1 MSTPR
6 FSVVICAYTEDRL
19 EQIAAAID
27 SLRTQSRSGAEIT
40 LVVDHNPA
48 LYKRLIAMMPDVT
61 VVENREDRGLSGA
74 RNTGAALAQG
84 EIIAFL
90 DDDATA
96 HPDWLKYLDEA
107 YADPAVT
114 GVGGLTLPRWQTSRP
129 GWFPAEFYWVVGCNY
144 LGMPASGQQVRNL
157 LGANMSFRREAFD
170 LVGGFRTGIGRTAN
184 GRPLGCEETE
194 FCIRLAQLSPES
206 VLTMEHKAVCWHFVP
221 DSRCRFSYFV
231 SRCFAEGMSKAQV
244 TATVGSGDGLSA
256 ERSYTT
262 RTLPRGAAKG
272 VADLLRGD
280 LSGLG
285 RAAAIVAG
293 LSVTAAGYIVGVSR
307 ARRGSTS

>member
-1 MSTPR
+1 MSALR
-6 FSVVICAYTEDRL
+6 FSVVICAYTEERL
-19 EQIAAAID
+19 EQIAVAID
-27 SLRTQSRSGAEIT
+27 SLRAQSRSGAEII

-74 RNTGAALAQG
+74 RNTGAALARG
-84 EIIAFL
+84 EVIAFL

-107 YADPAVT
+107 YANPAVT
-114 GVGGLTLPRWQTSRP
+114 GVGGLTLPRWQTGRP

-144 LGMPASGQQVRNL
+144 LGMPASGQWVRNL

-194 FCIRLAQLSPES
+194 FCIRLGQLSPES
-206 VLTMEHKAVCWHFVP
+206 VLTMEHKAVAWHFVP

-262 RTLPRGAAKG
+262 RTLPMGAAKG

-280 LSGLG
+280 LGGLG
-285 RAAAIVAG
+285 RAAAIVVG
-293 LSVTAAGYIVGVSR
+293 LSVTAAGYIAGVSR
-307 ARRGSTS
+307 VRRSSAS